1 MNAPDSNIG
10 EMSKTG
16 SLLQNLR
23 HDAPAS
29 LVVFLVALPLSLGI
43 AIASGA
49 PLAAGLIAAV
59 VGGIVAGALGGSS
72 VQVSGPAAGLT
83 VVVAG
88 LIDDLGF
95 PMLCL
100 MTIGAGALQ
109 IGFGLSRMAR
119 AALAI
124 APVVVHAMLAGIGI
138 TIVLQQVHVLMGG
151 SSHSSAWQNLVA
163 LPTGILHHELDE
175 VITGGT
181 VIVIL
186 LLWSRLPAKVRM
198 IPAPLV
204 AIVAAT
210 ALAIA
215 TGLDT
220 DRISLSGN
228 FFDALG
234 LPHISGASPK
244 GKAWIDETNDI
255 IVGVLTIALIA
266 SVESLLC
273 AVGVDKLH
281 DGPRTNFD
289 REIIGQGTA
298 NVVSGLLGGLPVTGV
313 IVRSSANVAAGART
327 RMSAVL
333 HGVWILLFASL
344 FTELVELIP
353 KAALAGLLIVIGTQ
367 LIKLAHIKLAW
378 RTGNFAI
385 YTVTI
390 MSVVFLNLLEGV
402 AIGLAVAI
410 GFLLVRVTRAPVS
423 VRPVGGE
430 ESKQWRIDID
440 GTLSFLLLPRL
451 TKALSS
457 VPQGSEVT
465 VNLNADYID
474 DSVSEAIS
482 DWQRA
487 HQARGGAVAI
497 VETTPATMQK
507 AHASP
512 PKRHFASDPLGLVP
526 WKQARANHQHNGEAS
541 ILTRIDEYHRNGA
554 AVLHHHISGLNGS
567 HDPYALFLTCADSRI
582 LPNVITAS
590 GPGDL
595 YTVRNFGNL
604 VPTDTDDR
612 SVDAALEFA
621 VDRLGVR
628 SVVICGHSS
637 CAAMKVLIDENT
649 DRAGTPMGQWLEYA
663 GESLDAY
670 RNHHPARAGA
680 ESLGYSQVDQ
690 LSIVNVAIQLERLTR
705 HPILATSIASG
716 DVQVVG
722 IFFDIPTTRV
732 YEVTPR
738 GIVRPEE
745 PVRPTAGAASTRREA
760 GRPEGRT
767 RRSAA
772 PQR

>member
-1 MNAPDSNIG
+1 MNAPTSNVVAAAK
-10 EMSKTG
+10 SG
-16 SLLQNLR
+16 SLLDNLR
-23 HDAPAS
+23 HDIPAS

-109 IGFGLSRMAR
+109 VAFGLSRLAR
-119 AALAI
+119 TALAI

-138 TIVLQQVHVLMGG
+138 TIMLQQVHVLIGG

-163 LPTGILHHELDE
+163 LPDGILHHELHE
-175 VITGGT
+175 VITGGI

-186 LLWSRLPAKVRM
+186 LLWSRLPAKVRL

-210 ALAIA
+210 ALAMA
-215 TGLDT
+215 AGLDT

-228 FFDALG
+228 FFDAVN

-244 GKAWIDETNDI
+244 GIPWLDEAEDI
-255 IVGVLTIALIA
+255 GVGILTIALIA

-273 AVGVDKLH
+273 AVGADKLH
-281 DGPRTNFD
+281 KGPRTNFD

-298 NVVSGLLGGLPVTGV
+298 NMASGLLGGLPITGV

-353 KAALAGLLIVIGTQ
+353 KAALAGLLIVIGGQ

-378 RTGNFAI
+378 RTGNFAV
-385 YTVTI
+385 YAVTTL
-390 MSVVFLNLLEGV
+390 SVVFLNLLEGV
-402 AIGLAVAI
+402 IIGLAVAI
-410 GFLLVRVTRAPVS
+410 GFLLVRVTRAPVA
-423 VRPVGGE
+423 VQPIGDE

-451 TKALSS
+451 TKALAS
-457 VPQGSEVT
+457 VPEGTEVT
-465 VNLNADYID
+465 LNLNADYID
-474 DSVSEAIS
+474 DSVSETIG
-482 DWQRA
+482 DWQHA
-487 HQARGGAVAI
+487 HEARGGVVVI
-497 VETTPATMQK
+497 VETTDAKLQN

-512 PKRHFASDPLGLVP
+512 PKRHFAPHPIGLVP
-526 WKQARANHQHNGEAS
+526 WRSARNRTQNDGDAS
-541 ILTRIDEYHRNGA
+541 ILDRVDEYHRNGS
-554 AVLHHHISGLNGS
+554 AVLHQHISGLGGA

-604 VPTDTDDR
+604 VPTDVNDR

-621 VDRLGVR
+621 ASQLGVR

-637 CAAMKVLIDENT
+637 CAAMKVLLEETPDQ
-649 DRAGTPMGQWLEYA
+649 AATPMGQWLEYGRA
-663 GESLDAY
+663 SLDAY
-670 RNHHPARAGA
+670 RDHHPARASA
-680 ESLGYSQVDQ
+680 EAVGYSEIDQ
-690 LSIVNVAIQLERLTR
+690 LSIVNVAVQLERLIR
-705 HPILATSIASG
+705 HPMLAAAVSSG
-716 DVQVVG
+716 DIQVEG
-722 IFFDIPTTRV
+722 IFFDIATTRV

-738 GIVRPEE
+738 GIVCPEE
-745 PVRPTAGAASTRREA
+745 PTRPAAEQ
-760 GRPEGRT
+760 PEGRT

-772 PQR
+772 PH

>member
-1 MNAPDSNIG
+1 MNAPVGNLVEATKS
-10 EMSKTG
+10 E
-16 SLLQNLR
+16 SLLTNLR
-23 HDAPAS
+23 HDVPAS

-59 VGGIVAGALGGSS
+59 VGGIVAGTFGGSS

-88 LIDDLGF
+88 LIDDVGF

-109 IGFGLSRMAR
+109 IGFGLSRLAR

-138 TIVLQQVHVLMGG
+138 TIILQQVHVLMGG

-163 LPTGILHHELDE
+163 LPNGILHHELDE

-181 VIVIL
+181 VIAIL

-215 TGLDT
+215 AGLDA

-228 FFDALG
+228 FFDAIN
-234 LPHISGASPK
+234 LPTISGASPE
-244 GKAWIDETNDI
+244 GKPWIDEAGEI
-255 IVGVLTIALIA
+255 AVGVLTIALIA

-273 AVGVDKLH
+273 AVGIDKMH
-281 DGPRTNFD
+281 NGPRTNFD
-289 REIIGQGTA
+289 KEIIGQGSA
-298 NVVSGLLGGLPVTGV
+298 NVVSGLLGGLPITGV

-327 RMSAVL
+327 RLSAVL

-344 FTELVELIP
+344 FTDLVELIP
-353 KAALAGLLIVIGTQ
+353 KAALAGLLIVVGAQ
-367 LIKLAHIKLAW
+367 LIKLAHVKLAW
-378 RTGNFAI
+378 RTGNFAV
-385 YTVTI
+385 YAVTI
-390 MSVVFLNLLEGV
+390 VSVVFLNLLEGV
-402 AIGLAVAI
+402 VIGLAVAVGI
-410 GFLLVRVTRAPVS
+410 LLVRVTRAPVA
-423 VRPVGGE
+423 VRPIGGE
-430 ESKQWRIDID
+430 QSMQWRIDID

-451 TKALSS
+451 TKALAS

-465 VNLNADYID
+465 LNLNADYID

-482 DWQRA
+482 DWQRS
-487 HQARGGAVAI
+487 HEERGGVVVI
-497 VETTPATMQK
+497 VETSPGRLRD

-512 PKRHFASDPLGLVP
+512 PRRHFARDPIGLVP
-526 WKQARANHQHNGEAS
+526 WRSPRANHENNGDAT
-541 ILTRIDEYHRNGA
+541 ILDRVDEYHRNGS
-554 AVLHHHISGLNGS
+554 AVLHQHIAGLGGAQ
-567 HDPYALFLTCADSRI
+567 DPYALFLTCADSRI

-604 VPTDTDDR
+604 VPTEADDR

-621 VDRLGVR
+621 VNQLGVS

-637 CAAMKVLIDENT
+637 CAAMKVLLENT
-649 DRAGTPMGQWLEYA
+649 DQPATAMGAWLRYA

-670 RNHHPARAGA
+670 RNHHPARASA
-680 ESLGYSQVDQ
+680 AAIGYSEIDQ
-690 LSIVNVAIQLERLTR
+690 LSIVNVAIQLERLIQ
-705 HPILATSIASG
+705 HPILASAVASG
-716 DVQVVG
+716 DIQVVA

-738 GIVRPEE
+738 GIVCPEE
-745 PVRPTAGAASTRREA
+745 PVRPQA
-760 GRPEGRT
+760 
-767 RRSAA
+767 
-772 PQR
+772 